1 MSPYAAQWMFD
12 NSKVGD
18 VVTFTGS
25 SRKFQPAEGIGVWVY
40 SFAGWKA
47 QSALV

>member
-1 MSPYAAQWMFD
+1 VDYN

-25 SRKFQPAEGIGVWVY
+25 SRVFKPEEGIGVWVY
-40 SFAGWKA
+40 DYAGRKA
-47 QSALV
+47 RSALG